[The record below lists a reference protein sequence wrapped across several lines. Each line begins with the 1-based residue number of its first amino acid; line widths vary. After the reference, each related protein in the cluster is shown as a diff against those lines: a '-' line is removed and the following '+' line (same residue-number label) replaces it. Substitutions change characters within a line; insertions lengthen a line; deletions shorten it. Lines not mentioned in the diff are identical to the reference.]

1 MNKSFITSGPD
12 QSHAEIA
19 LFAYGGK
26 YSCDANKMFKNGV
39 FVIFQLL
46 IPMTVF
52 AFWRWWL
59 RAK

>member
-1 MNKSFITSGPD
+1 MNKSFIPSGLD
-12 QSHAEIA
+12 QSHAELS
-19 LFAYGGK
+19 LFAYGVK

-39 FVIFQLL
+39 FMTFQLL
-46 IPMTVF
+46 SPMSVF